1 MQPRDGYSRDI
12 GGGGPHAR
20 TDHAG
25 AVCGG
30 APWAYRA
37 VCHWPVS
44 LEPEV
49 TLAEDDLAAGMEEV
63 ERGGQPTG
71 PRLPVPMPW
80 KKLPAPADTSMEPN

>member
-20 TDHAG
+20 TYHAG

-30 APWAYRA
+30 APRAYRA
-37 VCHWPVS
+37 CHWPVS

-49 TLAEDDLAAGMEEV
+49 TLAEDNLAAGMEEV

-71 PRLPVPMPW
+71 PRLPVPVPW

>member
-1 MQPRDGYSRDI
+1 MLAQIMLEQFVEVLPG
-12 GGGGPHAR
+12 HTAQ
-20 TDHAG
+20 
-25 AVCGG
+25 G
-30 APWAYRA
+30 APWA
-37 VCHWPVS
+37 HLTGQKFGDFWPVS

-71 PRLPVPMPW
+71 PRLPVPVPW